1 VGGSAVTE
9 LRLTLPEDVIER
21 IAERAAELVL
31 ARLAERPETPAWLTL
46 AEAADYLRV
55 SRRQLERLL
64 ARGLLPSTTVGRRR
78 LVRRADLDGLAA
90 AGGTGP
96 TVLATGRRRR

>member
-1 VGGSAVTE
+1 VSE
-9 LRLTLPEDVIER
+9 LCFELPAELVER

-31 ARLAERPETPAWLTL
+31 ARLAERREAPAWLSV
-46 AEAADYLRV
+46 AEAADYLRL

-78 LVRRADLDGLAA
+78 LVRRDDLDGLAA
-90 AGGTGP
+90 AGGIAP